1 MNRKFRSPICR
12 QRTLQTVLPSR
23 TKTLLR
29 GRIGFRWELLLA
41 QGRPQAST
49 GRPAR
54 GSMTSRLSARFSW
67 TRTTPR
73 PRSGRPP
80 ARGDPDSGGESHR
93 PSLGQRAGPGARRA
107 RSGFTDGGRSAGRL
121 PGTGGSRGGA
131 DLAALRVDELD
142 KCNLLAVPVGESPE
156 EGVHSSS
163 EEWSWTSS
171 RRRSCSSQ
179 GAEDRGGQG
188 DGGEARPRT
197 GFVRTSSRR
206 RASSATTL

>member
-1 MNRKFRSPICR
+1 
-12 QRTLQTVLPSR
+12 
-23 TKTLLR
+23 
-29 GRIGFRWELLLA
+29 
-41 QGRPQAST
+41 
-49 GRPAR
+49 
-54 GSMTSRLSARFSW
+54 MTSRLSARFSW

-156 EGVHSSS
+156 EGVHFQLGGVELDLFP
-163 EEWSWTSS
+163 EEVLWFAG
-171 RRRSCSSQ
+171 RRRS
-179 GAEDRGGQG
+179 R
-188 DGGEARPRT
+188 R
-197 GFVRTSSRR
+197 SRR
-206 RASSATTL
+206 WRGSTTPYRIRPDILSEEGIKRHYTVTRG